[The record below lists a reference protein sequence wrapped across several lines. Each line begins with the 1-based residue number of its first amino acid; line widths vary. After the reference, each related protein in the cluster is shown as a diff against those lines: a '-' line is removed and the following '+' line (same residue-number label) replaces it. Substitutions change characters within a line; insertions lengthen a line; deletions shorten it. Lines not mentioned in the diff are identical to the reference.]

1 MTQLLAEDQPI
12 PDDENAKKPALLKH
26 QSIVL
31 TEDELKELGMTEFIT
46 DNVINCEIAEEEE
59 YDGDAGCEGVVE
71 NAEEEKDVDPEECN
85 HEDSNDITA
94 ETNETDDGDKDKEQ
108 EKDDSN
114 GEVEGSKEEDP
125 GNTLDDV
132 GKIEDGTEN
141 ELNDVQPNGDEGS
154 ENTLNENEANAPDET
169 AEPKESDSNENGL
182 EDTTVENPSEEPST
196 NNVETPIKEEKPKK
210 RPISGHKFKIPAM
223 WTPMN
228 ARANAAFV
236 YIYFRNVS
244 LPLMKIMVPGSEVQF

>member
-46 DNVINCEIAEEEE
+46 DSVINCEIAEEEE
-59 YDGDAGCEGVVE
+59 YDGDAGCEGAAE
-71 NAEEEKDVDPEECN
+71 NAEEEKDVDAEECN
-85 HEDSNDITA
+85 HEADSNDANA

-108 EKDDSN
+108 ENDDNN
-114 GEVEGSKEEDP
+114 GELEGNKEEDP

-132 GKIEDGTEN
+132 GKTEDGTEN
-141 ELNDVQPNGDEGS
+141 ESNEVQPNGDEGS
-154 ENTLNENEANAPDET
+154 ENKLNENEVNALDET
-169 AEPKESDSNENGL
+169 AEPNESDSNKNGL
-182 EDTTVENPSEEPST
+182 EDTTVEKPSEEPST

-244 LPLMKIMVPGSEVQF
+244 IPFHENNAP